1 MALEKGRNLFKNL
14 SEPLV
19 SRLGGVNPAT
29 LTWLTLPTGLAAAW
43 LMMEAGEGQE
53 GALMCFGAAVLM
65 ATAMALDG
73 LDGNLA
79 RATGQVTRW
88 GDYLDH
94 TLDRV
99 LDVVWILA
107 LGYNMIWFGHI
118 ELAWTAAMLTMFGSY
133 LGTQAQAVA
142 GSRNYG
148 GFSRADRMVLTF
160 VALLG
165 AALMAYMDAGSWGEW
180 SGIEI
185 NPISII
191 LGISGFGGIYTF
203 IIRFIKAR
211 ADLQSLDSSKPL
223 SMAKDNDS
231 NDE

>member
-1 MALEKGRNLFKNL
+1 MF
-14 SEPLV
+14 
-19 SRLGGVNPAT
+19 
-29 LTWLTLPTGLAAAW
+29 
-43 LMMEAGEGQE
+43 
-53 GALMCFGAAVLM
+53 FGAAVMM

-107 LGYNMIWFGHI
+107 LGYNMIWFGHV
-118 ELAWTAAMLTMFGSY
+118 ELAWIAAMLTMFGSY

-148 GFSRADRMVLTF
+148 GFSRADRMVLTV
-160 VALLG
+160 VALLST
-165 AALMAYMDAGSWGEW
+165 ALMAYMDAGSWGEW
-180 SGIEI
+180 SGIEF
-185 NPISII
+185 NPISAII
-191 LGISGFGGIYTF
+191 VISGIGGIYTF
-203 IIRFIKAR
+203 IVRFNSTR
-211 ADLQSLDSSKPL
+211 RQLLES
-223 SMAKDNDS
+223 
-231 NDE
+231 